1 VAGQN
6 STECAAT
13 GFELTCLR
21 AFAGIIGDLAGET
34 RILKALR
41 AQMFMQFSSIDDAI
55 SEIHDGRMVI
65 IVDDEDRENEG
76 DLVCAAEKAT
86 PEIVNFMA
94 RHARGLICLPLTEE
108 RCDELHL
115 TTQVADNTSYLGTAF
130 TVSIDARKGVTTG
143 ISAADRATT
152 IQAAVDPQT
161 RPQDLAR
168 PGHVFPLRAKKGGVL
183 VRPGQTE
190 ASVDIAR
197 MAGLY
202 PAGVICEI
210 MNEDGTMARLP
221 ELTEFAALHNLKMIT
236 VADLVRYR
244 ISKETLVKRAVE
256 TDLPTVYG
264 RFRAVAFE
272 NVINGDVHLAM
283 VMGNVRTEEPVLVRV
298 HTENVT
304 CDMFGSLIDDTGF
317 QLHAAL
323 EKIAAA
329 GRGVVLYLRQREHS
343 LDLVNQLRTYAVMQE
358 RNVGKREASLET
370 GYGSDRDY
378 GVGAQIL
385 HDLGLRRIQL
395 LTNHPPK
402 VAALEGFEL
411 EVVGNIPLGQP
422 AHLKD
427 SSGEQKP
434 ENKEQRI

>member
-1 VAGQN
+1 MPFA
-6 STECAAT
+6 TIEEAA
-13 GFELTCLR
+13 
-21 AFAGIIGDLAGET
+21 A
-34 RILKALR
+34 
-41 AQMFMQFSSIDDAI
+41 
-55 SEIHDGRMVI
+55 EIRDGRMII

-76 DLVCAAEKAT
+76 DLVCAAEKTT
-86 PEIVNFMA
+86 PEVINFMA

-130 TVSIDARKGVTTG
+130 TISIDARKGVTTG
-143 ISAADRATT
+143 ISASDRATT
-152 IQAAVDPQT
+152 ILAAVDPQT

-168 PGHVFPLRAKKGGVL
+168 PGHVFPLRAKTGGVL

-197 MAGLY
+197 IAGLY

-221 ELTEFAALHNLKMIT
+221 QLKEFAAQHQLKMIT

-244 ISKETLVKRAVE
+244 ISKETLVRRVAE

-264 RFRAVAFE
+264 RFRAIAYE

-283 VMGNVRTEEPVLVRV
+283 VMGDVASPNSYAAVGGSRDGEEPVLVRV

-329 GRGVVLYLRQREHS
+329 GQGVVLYLRQREHS
-343 LDLVNQLRTYAVMQE
+343 LDLVNQLRTYALMQE
-358 RNVGKREASLET
+358 RQLNKQEASVQT
-370 GYGSDRDY
+370 GYGVYRDY

-385 HDLGLRRIQL
+385 HELGLRRILL

-411 EVVGNIPLGQP
+411 EVVGNVSLGEP
-422 AHLKD
+422 AHLKSG
-427 SSGEQKP
+427 SSSDGSPVK
-434 ENKEQRI
+434 KHLT

>member
-1 VAGQN
+1 MPSLISSA
-6 STECAAT
+6 
-13 GFELTCLR
+13 FE
-21 AFAGIIGDLAGET
+21 
-34 RILKALR
+34 ALR
-41 AQMFMQFSSIDDAI
+41 K
-55 SEIHDGRMVI
+55 GGMVI
-65 IVDDEDRENEG
+65 LVDDEDRENEG
-76 DLVCAAEKAT
+76 DLVCAAEKVT
-86 PEIVNFMA
+86 PEIINFMA

-115 TTQVADNTSYLGTAF
+115 TTQVADNTSFHGTAF
-130 TVSIDARKGVTTG
+130 TISIDARKGVTTG
-143 ISAADRATT
+143 ISASDRATT
-152 IQAAVDPQT
+152 ILTTVDSQT

-168 PGHVFPLRAKKGGVL
+168 PGHIFPLRAKKGGVL

-197 MAGLY
+197 VASLY

-221 ELTEFAALHNLKMIT
+221 ELKDFAGAHRLKMIR

-244 ISKETLVKRAVE
+244 ISKEMLVRRVAE

-264 RFRAVAFE
+264 RFRAIAYE
-272 NVINGDVHLAM
+272 NIINEDVHLAM
-283 VMGNVRTEEPVLVRV
+283 VMGEVTTTEPVLVRV

-304 CDMFGSLIDDTGF
+304 CDMFGSLVDDTGF

-323 EKIAAA
+323 EKIAGA

-343 LDLVNQLRTYAVMQE
+343 LDLVHQLRTYALMQE
-358 RNVGKREASLET
+358 RDLGKKEASMET
-370 GYGSDRDY
+370 GYGLNRDY
-378 GVGAQIL
+378 GIGAQIL
-385 HDLGLRRIQL
+385 HDLGLRRILL

-411 EVVGNIPLGQP
+411 EVVGNVYLGEP
-422 AHLKD
+422 AHL
-427 SSGEQKP
+427 SARGSEQ
-434 ENKEQRI
+434 ETEQRT

>member
-1 VAGQN
+1 VVLAPIEEAVADI
-6 STECAAT
+6 
-13 GFELTCLR
+13 R
-21 AFAGIIGDLAGET
+21 
-34 RILKALR
+34 
-41 AQMFMQFSSIDDAI
+41 
-55 SEIHDGRMVI
+55 DGKMII

-76 DLVCAAEKAT
+76 DLVCAAEKVT
-86 PEIVNFMA
+86 PEIINFMA

-115 TTQVADNTSYLGTAF
+115 TTQVADNTSFLGTAF
-130 TVSIDARKGVTTG
+130 TVSIDARKGITTG

-152 IQAAVDPQT
+152 VLVAVDPKS

-168 PGHVFPLRAKKGGVL
+168 PGHIFPLRAKNGGVL

-197 MAGLY
+197 IAGLY

-210 MNEDGTMARLP
+210 MNEDGTMSRLP
-221 ELTEFAALHNLKMIT
+221 ELQKFAEQFNLKMIS

-244 ISKETLVKRAVE
+244 ISKETLIRREVE

-264 RFRAVAFE
+264 RFRAIAYE
-272 NVINGDVHLAM
+272 NIINGDVHLAM
-283 VMGNVRTEEPVLVRV
+283 VMGDVTTDEPTLVRV

-317 QLHAAL
+317 QLHTAL
-323 EKIAAA
+323 EKIAAEA
-329 GRGVVLYLRQREHS
+329 RGVVLYLRQREHS
-343 LDLVNQLRTYAVMQE
+343 LDLVNQLRTYGVMQE
-358 RNVGKREASLET
+358 KGLSKRDASLET
-370 GYGSDRDY
+370 GYGIDRDY

-385 HDLGLRRIQL
+385 HDLGLRKIL
-395 LTNHPPK
+395 LLSNHPPK

-411 EVVGNIPLGQP
+411 SVVGNVPLGEP
-422 AHLKD
+422 ASLKD
-427 SSGEQKP
+427 QLR
-434 ENKEQRI
+434 NTEQRS

>member
-1 VAGQN
+1 MTLATIEEAVA
-6 STECAAT
+6 
-13 GFELTCLR
+13 
-21 AFAGIIGDLAGET
+21 
-34 RILKALR
+34 
-41 AQMFMQFSSIDDAI
+41 
-55 SEIHDGRMVI
+55 EIRDGRMII

-76 DLVCAAEKAT
+76 DLVCAAEKVT
-86 PEIVNFMA
+86 PEIINFMA

-130 TVSIDARKGVTTG
+130 TVSIDARRGITTG

-152 IQAAVDPQT
+152 ILVAVDPNS

-168 PGHVFPLRAKKGGVL
+168 PGHIFPLRAKDGGVL

-190 ASVDIAR
+190 ASVDVAR
-197 MAGLY
+197 IAGLY

-210 MNEDGTMARLP
+210 MNEDGTMARMP
-221 ELTEFAALHNLKMIT
+221 ELETFAAQHNLKMIS
-236 VADLVRYR
+236 VAELVRYR
-244 ISKETLVKRAVE
+244 ITKETLVRRVVE
-256 TDLPTVYG
+256 SDLPTVYG
-264 RFRAVAFE
+264 RFRAIAYE

-283 VMGNVRTEEPVLVRV
+283 VMGDVKTDDPVLVRV

-317 QLHAAL
+317 QLHTAL

-329 GRGVVLYLRQREHS
+329 ARGVVLYLRQREHS
-343 LDLVNQLRTYAVMQE
+343 LDLVNQLRTYDLMQQS
-358 RNVGKREASLET
+358 GLSKRDASLET
-370 GYGSDRDY
+370 GYGIDRDY

-385 HDLGLRRIQL
+385 HDLGLRRIL
-395 LTNHPPK
+395 LLSNHPPK

-411 EVVGNIPLGQP
+411 SVVGNVSLGEP
-422 AHLKD
+422 ASLKD
-427 SSGEQKP
+427 QQASQAAKP
-434 ENKEQRI
+434 E

>member
-1 VAGQN
+1 
-6 STECAAT
+6 
-13 GFELTCLR
+13 
-21 AFAGIIGDLAGET
+21 
-34 RILKALR
+34 
-41 AQMFMQFSSIDDAI
+41 MQFSSIEDAI
-55 SEIHDGRMVI
+55 AEIRDGRMVI

-130 TVSIDARKGVTTG
+130 TVSIDARKGVSTG

-221 ELTEFAALHNLKMIT
+221 ELTEFATLHNLKMIT

-264 RFRAVAFE
+264 RFRAVAYE

-329 GRGVVLYLRQREHS
+329 GQGVVLYLRQREHS
-343 LDLVNQLRTYAVMQE
+343 LDLVNQLRTYGVMQE

-370 GYGSDRDY
+370 GYGAHRDY

-402 VAALEGFEL
+402 VAALEGFAL

>member
-1 VAGQN
+1 MNFASIEDAV
-6 STECAAT
+6 TEIR
-13 GFELTCLR
+13 E
-21 AFAGIIGDLAGET
+21 
-34 RILKALR
+34 
-41 AQMFMQFSSIDDAI
+41 
-55 SEIHDGRMVI
+55 GRMII

-86 PEIVNFMA
+86 PEMINFMA

-115 TTQVADNTSYLGTAF
+115 TTQVADNTSFLGTAF

-143 ISAADRATT
+143 ISVSDRATT
-152 IQAAVDPQT
+152 IQVAVDPQT

-168 PGHVFPLRAKKGGVL
+168 PGHIFPLRAKKGGVL

-197 MAGLY
+197 IAGLY

-210 MNEDGTMARLP
+210 MNEDGTMSRLP
-221 ELTEFAALHNLKMIT
+221 QLQEFAEAHTLKMIT

-256 TDLPTVYG
+256 TILPTVYG

-272 NVINGDVHLAM
+272 NIINGDVHLAM
-283 VMGNVRTEEPVLVRV
+283 IMGEINAEDAVLVRV

-304 CDMFGSLIDDTGF
+304 CDMFGSLMDDTGF

-323 EKIAAA
+323 EKISAA
-329 GRGVVLYLRQREHS
+329 GQGVVLYLRQREHS
-343 LDLVNQLRTYAVMQE
+343 LDLVNQLRTYALMQE
-358 RNVGKREASLET
+358 RAVGKREASLET
-370 GYGSDRDY
+370 GYGTDRDY

-411 EVVGNIPLGQP
+411 EVVGSVPLGQP

-427 SSGEQKP
+427 SAAP
-434 ENKEQRI
+434 EIQPLPEKESNVPESQV

>member
-1 VAGQN
+1 MTLATIEAAVADIR
-6 STECAAT
+6 E
-13 GFELTCLR
+13 
-21 AFAGIIGDLAGET
+21 
-34 RILKALR
+34 
-41 AQMFMQFSSIDDAI
+41 
-55 SEIHDGRMVI
+55 GRMII

-76 DLVCAAEKAT
+76 DLVCAAEKVT
-86 PEIVNFMA
+86 PAIINFMA

-130 TVSIDARKGVTTG
+130 TVSIDARRGITTG

-152 IQAAVDPQT
+152 ILVAVDPQS

-168 PGHVFPLRAKKGGVL
+168 PGHIFPLRAKTGGVL

-197 MAGLY
+197 IAGLY

-210 MNEDGTMARLP
+210 MNEDGTMSRLP
-221 ELTEFAALHNLKMIT
+221 ELEKFAAQHDLKMIS
-236 VADLVRYR
+236 VAELVRYR
-244 ISKETLVKRAVE
+244 IRKETLVRRVVE

-264 RFRAVAFE
+264 RFRAIAFE

-283 VMGNVRTEEPVLVRV
+283 VMGDVKTDEPVLVRV

-317 QLHAAL
+317 QLHTAL
-323 EKIAAA
+323 EKIAAEA
-329 GRGVVLYLRQREHS
+329 CGVVLYLRQREHS
-343 LDLVNQLRTYAVMQE
+343 LDLVNQLRTYNVMQQ
-358 RNVGKREASLET
+358 RGITKRDASLET
-370 GYGSDRDY
+370 GYGIDRDY

-385 HDLGLRRIQL
+385 HDLGLRKIL
-395 LTNHPPK
+395 LLSNHPPK
-402 VAALEGFEL
+402 VAALDGFEL
-411 EVVGNIPLGQP
+411 SVVGNVPLGQP
-422 AHLKD
+422 ASLMD
-427 SSGEQKP
+427 QQGVVDKP
-434 ENKEQRI
+434 K